1 MYSTQRCFLI
11 SLILLAITGCS
22 SSGDNPVYYYLIEP
36 TVPIS
41 PVDSTRSAA
50 EPELSVQIVD
60 LVIPQYLER
69 FQIITRRPG
78 NQLSFST
85 GHQWAES
92 LRKNLSRTL
101 ARNLSSA
108 LGTDNIGSPSN
119 RLATKPTYR
128 LSVFLEK
135 FERDE
140 AMVTQLVARWQLM
153 QVQATDESPNALSV
167 THTTRLS
174 GTTRAN
180 DYPSVVRDLSE
191 LFANLSVEISAAIK
205 QLEVTDSP

>member
-1 MYSTQRCFLI
+1 MPHLTCVAHTR
-11 SLILLAITGCS
+11 AE
-22 SSGDNPVYYYLIEP
+22 IEG
-36 TVPIS
+36 
-41 PVDSTRSAA
+41 
-50 EPELSVQIVD
+50 IVE
-60 LVIPQYLER
+60 QYR
-69 FQIITRRPG
+69 
-78 NQLSFST
+78 
-85 GHQWAES
+85 
-92 LRKNLSRTL
+92 
-101 ARNLSSA
+101 A